1 MAPQSSPGAL
11 SALRAASF
19 RLYST
24 PTAELPHAVPYIA
37 QSLAACKDLLSDPE
51 SLNQKDGDVA
61 VILHRYQ
68 TQLSTLLQDRTADGR
83 WAAVVLVKATIEAG
97 GWATLSKSLA
107 WVRGLLGILKKPDPS
122 TTKCLCII
130 TLTRI
135 FMLTWDYPTLIRE
148 ITTPSL
154 PAFIT
159 ICLNNMA
166 GRLNAAD
173 EYHATLESFTRLLP
187 RHPTIFRNHQNQIT
201 ATLSTL
207 MAGST
212 SPTSKQAYNSPRTQD
227 LAQRLFVLI
236 PQCEPKQGAG
246 PKWEH
251 NFMSVLNDCHKHANR
266 ALVSV
271 TEDWQSVTGHA
282 PGKTGDRKEHEKA
295 QQDSRASRRLAFD
308 FVYAGSEILT
318 NDLRLLRSH
327 IMTET
332 STPVSFPLGPLADL
346 LTRIFSVVA
355 SSDAAKSSIRF
366 NQDASREERDALV
379 EVLPVIHVAALE
391 LLYSVLE
398 RFSRAIVS
406 TAQTFLDQIIWVFRA
421 ELSNVHIRASVYR
434 VTQKLTNLV
443 GPSFTKEVVASLSP
457 VIKACCNDLLAGDG
471 QQQQQ
476 QRTNEGKSGSMKTG
490 QTIANAD
497 AFLSTRA
504 TPLTTKTA
512 YVGLHQA
519 ALALLPVLFSGIPTK
534 HITKANRTQMD
545 RTAVLTQHKE
555 ALIAAVLNPP
565 ARQGS
570 TSQGSSLLPFLARQF
585 PQNAAVESLLR
596 PRMPVLQTG
605 RKGTLGS
612 APPDEEEEEE
622 VDEPEQDIQMQDHSP
637 PPREHTHAGESTED
651 VSHMEQGLI
660 DAALASYLST
670 HPEARRSRDAV
681 DGPDSLVDPRRV
693 SPEQQ
698 HAHAV
703 AGRERQ
709 AQEGSSRG
717 SSKRPHPEGP
727 PASSP
732 KRQRASPVVQSMLS
746 SKAEDLPGQSAV
758 EGAQG
763 TVTQPK
769 KDEDMPSAATIPSG
783 PAASA
788 AGDPRSQEEDGSEGD
803 DFIIPQIHMG
813 DDSEDEDEDDDEE
826 ERD

>member
-519 ALALLPVLFSGIPTK
+519 ALALLPVLF
-534 HITKANRTQMD
+534 
-545 RTAVLTQHKE
+545 LE

-709 AQEGSSRG
+709 AQE
-717 SSKRPHPEGP
+717 
-727 PASSP
+727 
-732 KRQRASPVVQSMLS
+732 
-746 SKAEDLPGQSAV
+746 EDLPGQSAV